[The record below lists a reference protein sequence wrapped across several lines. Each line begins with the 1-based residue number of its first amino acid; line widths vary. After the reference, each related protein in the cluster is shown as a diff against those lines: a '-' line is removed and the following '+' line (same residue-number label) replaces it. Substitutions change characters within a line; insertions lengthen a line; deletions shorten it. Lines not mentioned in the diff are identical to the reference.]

1 MKDFA
6 TIIGKFR
13 LQIIGGVMLV
23 IVAGAVVSCV
33 QPSKNEQVVHAEHGD
48 VVQVATYP
56 QHVQM
61 HQQVDPR
68 IHDPRKIRPAIRLA
82 LDAMAE
88 RSPMCSH
95 WAEFIERS
103 IKFYGENHPETLK
116 FISRA
121 GDSGCV

>member
-1 MKDFA
+1 MKKFA
-6 TIIGKFR
+6 TIIGKFC
-13 LQIIGGVMLV
+13 LFISGCVILA
-23 IVAGAVVSCV
+23 IVAGAVMTLV
-33 QPSKNEQVVHAEHGD
+33 QPSKKTQVVQVERED
-48 VVQVATYP
+48 VVQVVTQP
-56 QHVQM
+56 
-61 HQQVDPR
+61 QQVDPR